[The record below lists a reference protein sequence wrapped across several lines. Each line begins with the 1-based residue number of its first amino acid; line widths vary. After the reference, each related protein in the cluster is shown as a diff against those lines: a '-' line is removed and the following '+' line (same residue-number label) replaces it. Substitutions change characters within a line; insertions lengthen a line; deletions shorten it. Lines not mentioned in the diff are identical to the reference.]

1 MTEEKVKEN
10 EVVAPGEEIVSG
22 MGYLPAYG
30 TYRDGDKIRANK
42 LGIVHLDGRAIKLV
56 PLSGKYL
63 PKRGDVIIGKVFD
76 VTYSGWILDTNSAYR
91 AMLGLKEA
99 TSDFIRKGA
108 DLTKYFNFGDYLV
121 AKILNVTSQNLID
134 LTMDGPGLRKLEAGR
149 IIKVNPNK
157 VPRIIGKEGSMVS
170 MIKAETNCRIT
181 VGQNGV
187 IWVSG
192 SPKEELIAVSMIR
205 KIERESHI
213 SGLTERIKAEI
224 EKAKKGDS
232 Q

>member
-1 MTEEKVKEN
+1 
-10 EVVAPGEEIVSG
+10 
-22 MGYLPAYG
+22 
-30 TYRDGDKIRANK
+30 
-42 LGIVHLDGRAIKLV
+42 
-56 PLSGKYL
+56 
-63 PKRGDVIIGKVFD
+63 
-76 VTYSGWILDTNSAYR
+76 
-91 AMLGLKEA
+91 
-99 TSDFIRKGA
+99 
-108 DLTKYFNFGDYLV
+108 
-121 AKILNVTSQNLID
+121 
-134 LTMDGPGLRKLEAGR
+134 MDGPGLRKLDTGR
-149 IIKVNPNK
+149 IIRVNPNK

-192 SPKEELIAVSMIR
+192 NPKEELIAVSMIR

-224 EKAKKGDS
+224 ENAKKGES

>member
-1 MTEEKVKEN
+1 MTETKVKEN
-10 EVVAPGEEIVSG
+10 EIVVPGEEIVSG

-30 TYRDGDKIRANK
+30 TYRDGEMIRANK
-42 LGIVHLDGRAIKLV
+42 LGIVHVDGRAIKLV
-56 PLSGKYL
+56 PLSGNYL
-63 PKRGDVIIGKVFD
+63 PKRGDVMIGKVID
-76 VTYSGWILDTNSAYR
+76 VTYSGWIVDTNSAYR

-134 LTMDGPGLRKLEAGR
+134 LTMDGPGLRKLDTGR
-149 IIKVNPNK
+149 IIRVNPNK

-192 SPKEELIAVSMIR
+192 NPKEELIAVSMIR

-224 EKAKKGDS
+224 ENAKKGES

>member
-1 MTEEKVKEN
+1 MTEETVKEN
-10 EVVAPGEEIVSG
+10 TIVVPGEEIVSG

-56 PLSGKYL
+56 PLSGRYL
-63 PKRGDVIIGKVFD
+63 PKRGDVIIGKVID
-76 VTYSGWILDTNSAYR
+76 VTYSGWIVDTNSAYR
-91 AMLGLKEA
+91 AMLGLKDA
-99 TSDFIRKGA
+99 TADFIRKGA
-108 DLTKYFNFGDYLV
+108 DLTRYFNFGDYLV
-121 AKILNVTSQNLID
+121 ANISNVTSQNLID

-149 IIKVNPNK
+149 IIHVNPNK

-170 MIKAETNCRIT
+170 MIKNDTNVRIT

-192 SPKEELIAVSMIR
+192 SPKDELIAVSMIR

-224 EKAKKGDS
+224 EKAKKGES